1 MWNIDPRDWSLPGV
15 GEIIDNV
22 TTNAR
27 NGGIVEEHFGG
38 GPRYETY
45 DALPTEI
52 ANLRA
57 RGYRFVT
64 VAQMLGL
71 RMIYR

>member
-1 MWNIDPRDWSLPGV
+1 V

-22 TTNAR
+22 TEDAHG
-27 NGGIVEEHFGG
+27 GGIVEEHFGG
-38 GPRYETY
+38 GPRLETI
-45 DALPTEI
+45 DALPKEI